1 MLIIK
6 NCFLIAKLH
15 HLTEKFLSQ
24 ANVLYIVY
32 FLLSSQNI
40 LMYEIYAACRMRP
53 LGMSIKGLKNV
64 FIGRMRAY
72 TIFEAHGNKQKIQI
86 AKK

>member
-15 HLTEKFLSQ
+15 HLTDKFLSQ

-40 LMYEIYAACRMRP
+40 LRYEIYARMRP

-72 TIFEAHGNKQKIQI
+72 KIFEAHGNKQKIQI